1 MPTDN
6 PPCAEMLK
14 SLLIPST
21 ATLTAVLQEYGL
33 WNTFM
38 KDVSPITS
46 GICMA
51 GPAFTMRYIP
61 AREDL
66 TREPVDNLTDMQRIG
81 IERIEKGE
89 ILVVDARGKTDAGI
103 MGDILAT
110 RIKLRGA
117 AGIVT
122 DGAFRDT
129 PGIVETGLAT
139 YASGMN
145 AHNSKT
151 SHYPS
156 DIQQPI
162 ACGGIAVF
170 PGDIIVGDAE
180 GVVVIPRH
188 LAEEVAEK
196 AVEKEDREVFLLYKI
211 QQGHSIIGVYPP
223 DENTLAEYEAW
234 KLGKA

>member
-1 MPTDN
+1 
-6 PPCAEMLK
+6 
-14 SLLIPST
+14 
-21 ATLTAVLQEYGL
+21 
-33 WNTFM
+33 
-38 KDVSPITS
+38 
-46 GICMA
+46 
-51 GPAFTMRYIP
+51 
-61 AREDL
+61 
-66 TREPVDNLTDMQRIG
+66 
-81 IERIEKGE
+81 
-89 ILVVDARGKTDAGI
+89 
-103 MGDILAT
+103 
-110 RIKLRGA
+110 
-117 AGIVT
+117 
-122 DGAFRDT
+122 
-129 PGIVETGLAT
+129 
-139 YASGMN
+139 MN

-196 AVEKEDREVFLLYKI
+196 AVEKENREVFLLYKI

>member
-1 MPTDN
+1 MSLNDAPST
-6 PPCAEMLK
+6 EMLT

-38 KDVSPITS
+38 KDVHPINP
-46 GICMA
+46 GVRMV

-66 TREPVDNLTDMQRIG
+66 THLPVDNLTDIQRIG
-81 IERIEKGE
+81 IERIGKGE
-89 ILVVDARGKTDAGI
+89 VLVIDARGETNAGI
-103 MGDILAT
+103 MGDILVT
-110 RIKLRGA
+110 RIKQRGA
-117 AGIVT
+117 AGIVS

-129 PGIVETGLAT
+129 PGIAETGLSAYT
-139 YASGMN
+139 RGMN

-156 DIQQPI
+156 DIQRPI
-162 ACGGIAVF
+162 ACGGVAVF
-170 PGDIIVGDAE
+170 PGDLIVGDAE
-180 GVVVIPRH
+180 GIVVIPRH
-188 LAEEVAEK
+188 LAEEVASK

-223 DENTLAEYEAW
+223 DENTLTEYEAW
-234 KLGKA
+234 KLARA